1 MLISRITTTLI
12 YERDS
17 SGTRFLEIFH
27 HFVLNIVFT
36 LLSCKLR
43 LVFYVYI
50 HRDIQDRYHSIL
62 TPEAN
67 RQITSAASMSVISDT
82 IYVRAQY
89 DTLRRLRTYWIL
101 RYIIHKE
108 RVGELESVSIIVFA
122 CLVEKISQSFLD
134 FTCDC
139 RRKREKTK
147 RLMTKGKF
155 SSLISAIGTFWK

>member
-1 MLISRITTTLI
+1 VLMSRITTTLI

-17 SGTRFLEIFH
+17 SGTRFLEIFYH
-27 HFVLNIVFT
+27 LVFKIVFT
-36 LLSCKLR
+36 LLLCKLR
-43 LVFYVYI
+43 VVFYIYI

-108 RVGELESVSIIVFA
+108 RVGELELVSIIFFA
-122 CLVEKISQSFLD
+122 FFVEKITQSFLD
-134 FTCDC
+134 FYLRLLKKT
-139 RRKREKTK
+139 RKK
-147 RLMTKGKF
+147 L
-155 SSLISAIGTFWK
+155 SA